1 MRFSCE
7 VRHCPATLETLLRHG
22 RTRFLNGAI
31 FMSAPLTMTSLVQW
45 DKDQIAAAVDREVV
59 ILSVERGCYFG
70 LDEIG
75 SEIWEKLASP
85 SRIDAIC
92 AALADKYD
100 ADRPTIERDVLT
112 LIEQLAAEGLI
123 SVVA

>member
-1 MRFSCE
+1 
-7 VRHCPATLETLLRHG
+7 
-22 RTRFLNGAI
+22 
-31 FMSAPLTMTSLVQW
+31 MSVPLTMTSLVQW

-59 ILSVERGCYFG
+59 ILSVERGCYYG

-92 AALADKYD
+92 ATLADKYD
-100 ADRPTIERDVLT
+100 ADRPTIERDVLA
-112 LIEQLAAEGLI
+112 LLEQLAAEGLI